1 VWLYWAVTARL
12 DKIVTA
18 RKFWEAEILF
28 TARKEYG
35 FIKRNDD
42 KKDILLPVRRSSRKS
57 LQLVGNGETVG
68 FDVVEGEKGVE
79 AANCIGPGV
88 VGKGLKQQFH
98 ELMITHLPCLR
109 GEGV

>member
-1 VWLYWAVTARL
+1 
-12 DKIVTA
+12 
-18 RKFWEAEILF
+18 
-28 TARKEYG
+28 
-35 FIKRNDD
+35 
-42 KKDILLPVRRSSRKS
+42 
-57 LQLVGNGETVG
+57 
-68 FDVVEGEKGVE
+68 VE